1 MEPKALTEGGIGKRA
16 AQSLERFIKL
26 EASGGILL
34 ILASIVAIIFANTDF
49 SATYQAML
57 DTDLEIR
64 LGHYG
69 IQKPLI
75 LWINDGLMAVF
86 FLLVGMEIKREMRE
100 GHLAS
105 FRQSLLPFFAA
116 VGGMVVPGVV
126 YAYLNWGD
134 DTLRGWAIPTA
145 TDIAFA
151 LGILA
156 LFGSR
161 IPLGLK
167 VFLTAV
173 AVIDDLGAILI
184 IAIFYTDHLSIGLL
198 EVSAVCLAILI
209 WMNLKNVRR
218 IAPYMVVGVIMWV
231 AVLKSGVHAT
241 IAGVL
246 LGFCIPLK
254 CKDGHSPLRKL
265 EHGLHPWVAYMILP
279 VFAFANAGVDFRP
292 LALHQLADPVPLGI
306 ALGLFFGKQLGIFGI
321 CVALIKAGFA
331 KLPEHATWKEFYGVC
346 ILCGIGFTMSLFIAG
361 LAFSSVLMQTETRLG
376 ILLGTLASALAGYGF
391 LAMTV
396 RRQTPERRAA
406 IALDWEKHKQGH

>member
-1 MEPKALTEGGIGKRA
+1 MQPKALTEGGIGKRA

-26 EASGGILL
+26 ESSGGILL
-34 ILASIVAIIFANTDF
+34 ILASIVAIIFANTDL
-49 SATYQAML
+49 SSTYKIML

-64 LGHYG
+64 LGDYG
-69 IQKPLI
+69 IQKPLL

-86 FLLVGMEIKREMRE
+86 FLLVGMEIKREMKE
-100 GHLAS
+100 GHLS
-105 FRQSLLPFFAA
+105 SVRQSLLPFFAA
-116 VGGMVVPGVV
+116 AGGMLVPGLI
-126 YAYLNWGD
+126 YAYFNWGES
-134 DTLRGWAIPTA
+134 TMRGWAIPTA

-161 IPLGLK
+161 VPLGLK

-184 IAIFYTDHLSIGLL
+184 IAIFYTDDLSLPLL
-198 EVSAVCLAILI
+198 EVAAACLAVLA
-209 WMNLKNVRR
+209 WMNFKDVRR
-218 IAPYMVVGVIMWV
+218 IGPYMVIGVIMWV

-254 CKDGHSPLRKL
+254 CEDGHSPLRKL
-265 EHGLHPWVAYMILP
+265 EHGLHPWVAYLILP

-292 LALHQLADPVPLGI
+292 LSLHQLADPVPLGI
-306 ALGLFFGKQLGIFGI
+306 ALGLFIGKQIGIFGTS
-321 CVALIKAGFA
+321 ALLIKMKLA
-331 KLPEHATWKEFYGVC
+331 KLPEHASWKEFYGVC

-361 LAFSSVLMQTETRLG
+361 LAFNSVLMQTETRLG
-376 ILLGTLASALAGYGF
+376 ILLGTVASALFGYGF
-391 LAMTV
+391 LKLAV
-396 RRQTPERRAA
+396 GLQSPERRTA
-406 IALDWEKHKQGH
+406 IAEDWAKHRQGH